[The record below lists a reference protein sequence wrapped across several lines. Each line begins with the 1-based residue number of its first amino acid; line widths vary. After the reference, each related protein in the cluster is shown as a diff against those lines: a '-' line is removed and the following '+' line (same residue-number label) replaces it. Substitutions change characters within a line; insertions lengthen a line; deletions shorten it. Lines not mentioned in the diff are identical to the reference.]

1 MSVKDWHVYMIR
13 CADDTLYTGITTDVA
28 RRFGEHQAQGKLCAR
43 YLRGRGP
50 LHLVFTRPAGDRSR
64 ASQLEY
70 RLKQLSRADK
80 LALISGV
87 LSINACLQDKT
98 L

>member
-1 MSVKDWHVYMIR
+1 MSVKSWHLYMIR
-13 CADDTLYTGITTDVA
+13 CADDSLYTGITTNVL

-43 YLRGRGP
+43 YLRGRAP
-50 LHLVFTRPAGDRSR
+50 LQLVFTCPAGDRSS

-80 LALISGV
+80 LALIRGE
-87 LSINACLQDKT
+87 KT
-98 L
+98 LDFQDTTS

>member
-13 CADDTLYTGITTDVA
+13 CADDTLYTGISTDVV
-28 RRFGEHQAQGKLCAR
+28 RRFAEHQAQGKLCAR

-50 LHLVFTRPAGDRSR
+50 LQLVFTRPAGDRSS

-80 LALISGV
+80 LALINGV
-87 LSINACLQDKT
+87 LSIDACLQDKT

>member
-1 MSVKDWHVYMIR
+1 MSVKSWHLYMIR
-13 CADDTLYTGITTDVA
+13 CADDTLYTGITTNVL

-43 YLRGRGP
+43 YLRGRAP
-50 LHLVFTRPAGDRSR
+50 LQLVFTCPAGDRRS

-80 LALISGV
+80 LALIRGE
-87 LSINACLQDKT
+87 KT
-98 L
+98 LDFQDTTS